1 MASSQL
7 TEFRERGA
15 ILLEGL
21 FSPDEIE
28 RVRADAKQVFAA
40 QLRRHGLLQSGD
52 ASEAAFEAA
61 LFELFARH
69 FDDFVNCGK
78 QIQHLVSLHR
88 LSLDARIMA
97 VLEDFGI
104 RFPNI
109 NTRPVL
115 YFNHPRLAKAE
126 VYWRVFP
133 HQDWRSMQGSLD
145 GVVIWVPLADTDV
158 ALGAI
163 EVAPGSHKLGLM
175 TKEVVGGFGQVDGFT
190 DDDFVAIE
198 VKQGDAL
205 IFSAFLVHR
214 SGTNVTDSIRWS
226 CHFRYNNLAEETFIE
241 RGYPHS
247 FVYKPTEELITPDF
261 PTPEQL
267 GEVFG

>member
-1 MASSQL
+1 MRSD
-7 TEFRERGA
+7 FRERGA
-15 ILLEGL
+15 ILLEGF
-21 FSPDEIE
+21 FSKDEIE
-28 RVRADAKQVFAA
+28 RVRMDAKQVFAA
-40 QLRRHGLLQSGD
+40 QLRRRGLLGSGD
-52 ASEAAFEAA
+52 VPEATFESA
-61 LFELFARH
+61 LFEYFEQY

-88 LSLDARIMA
+88 LSLDARIME
-97 VLEDFGI
+97 VLEELGI
-104 RFPNI
+104 GFPNI

-115 YFNHPRLAKAE
+115 YFNNPRLAKEE
-126 VYWRVFP
+126 VYWRVFA

-145 GVVIWVPLADTDV
+145 GVVVWVPLADTDV

-163 EVAPGSHKLGLM
+163 EVVPGSHRLGLM
-175 TKEVVGGFGQVDGFT
+175 TKEVVSGFGHVEGFT
-190 DDDFVAIE
+190 DNDFVPVE
-198 VKQGDAL
+198 VEQGDAL

-226 CHFRYNNLAEETFIE
+226 CHFRYNNLAEETFIA

-247 FVYKPTEELITPDF
+247 FMYKPAEELITPDF

-267 GEVFG
+267 GEVFD